1 MEPSDCTPL
10 GELLTHC
17 MFHTAD
23 MEPKETQT
31 LVSRVERA
39 TGMQMKVPICV
50 TMGYSTSVGR

>member
-1 MEPSDCTPL
+1 
-10 GELLTHC
+10 